1 MARVGDGSNV
11 LISRSP
17 ATSSNFG
24 SPNGSGPD
32 LDGMAH
38 HSYDA
43 QFKEVRD
50 ILLPLVQ
57 GFKDLDKHS
66 RPFGR
71 PLGIVTSR
79 ITDAELIVN
88 TLSAKMA
95 LFAEM
100 EQNVSALSQNVYF
113 SFHVNNSMLECL
125 LGSINFSQ
133 RLTFPQPTVEIHCK
147 TESRSARLVLET
159 RAKCREFVV
168 RFKDDGI
175 QCLYYGALIKIT
187 R

>member
-1 MARVGDGSNV
+1 MARGADGSNV

-38 HSYDA
+38 HSHGA

-66 RPFGR
+66 RPFVR
-71 PLGIVTSR
+71 PWVLSPP
-79 ITDAELIVN
+79 ELLMPN
-88 TLSAKMA
+88 
-95 LFAEM
+95 
-100 EQNVSALSQNVYF
+100 
-113 SFHVNNSMLECL
+113 
-125 LGSINFSQ
+125 
-133 RLTFPQPTVEIHCK
+133 
-147 TESRSARLVLET
+147 
-159 RAKCREFVV
+159 
-168 RFKDDGI
+168 
-175 QCLYYGALIKIT
+175 
-187 R
+187 

>member
-32 LDGMAH
+32 LDEMAH

-50 ILLPLVQ
+50 ILSPLVQ

-66 RPFGR
+66 RPFVR
-71 PLGIVTSR
+71 PWVLSPP
-79 ITDAELIVN
+79 ELLMPN
-88 TLSAKMA
+88 
-95 LFAEM
+95 
-100 EQNVSALSQNVYF
+100 
-113 SFHVNNSMLECL
+113 
-125 LGSINFSQ
+125 
-133 RLTFPQPTVEIHCK
+133 
-147 TESRSARLVLET
+147 
-159 RAKCREFVV
+159 
-168 RFKDDGI
+168 
-175 QCLYYGALIKIT
+175 
-187 R
+187 

>member
-1 MARVGDGSNV
+1 MARGADGSNV

-17 ATSSNFG
+17 TT
-24 SPNGSGPD
+24 SPNGCGPD
-32 LDGMAH
+32 LDGISR

-43 QFKEVRD
+43 QFKEVQN
-50 ILLPLVQ
+50 ILSPLVQ
-57 GFKDLDKHS
+57 GFKDLDK
-66 RPFGR
+66 
-71 PLGIVTSR
+71 PLKTTCEAVGIVTSR

-88 TLSAKMA
+88 TLPAKMA

-125 LGSINFSQ
+125 PGSINFSQ
-133 RLTFPQPTVEIHCK
+133 RLTFPAANRPIKIHFK
-147 TESRSARLVLET
+147 RGTRSARLVFET

-175 QCLYYGALIKIT
+175 QCLYFGAPIKIT